1 MSQFAPLKAQ
11 WQAMA
16 PREQNLVLGATAIV
30 GLALVWWVAIS
41 PALQTLRTAP
51 KRHAELDTQLQRM
64 RGLQAEA
71 QQLQAVPQSSTGDA
85 TGALRNGL
93 TQRLG
98 TAAQLNVAGDRATV
112 TLKAA
117 PADALAQWLA
127 LARSNA
133 RAVPIEARLTR
144 ATAPTAPAAPAAAGN
159 SGTRPGQPATLPAMV
174 PPGPGV
180 PPAGPLVPPIPGAMP
195 AAGAN
200 PAPIAAA
207 PAGAAPGGAPRWDG
221 TLVLTLPA
229 R

>member
-1 MSQFAPLKAQ
+1 MSRTNPLKTQ

-16 PREQNLVLGATAIV
+16 PREQNFVLGAGALVSLAI
-30 GLALVWWVAIS
+30 VWWVAIA

-51 KRHAELDTQLQRM
+51 ARHAVLDTQLQRM

-71 QQLQAVPQSSTGDA
+71 QQLQAAPRSTTGDA
-85 TGALRNGL
+85 VGALRNDL

-127 LARSNA
+127 IARSNA

-144 ATAPTAPAAPAAAGN
+144 SAATAGAAPAAARSMPVAPAAPALPTGAPPAA
-159 SGTRPGQPATLPAMV
+159 
-174 PPGPGV
+174 
-180 PPAGPLVPPIPGAMP
+180 AGPLMPPIPGAMP
-195 AAGAN
+195 AMGTTTV
-200 PAPIAAA
+200 AAA
-207 PAGAAPGGAPRWDG
+207 TPAGTATTPRWDG
-221 TLVLTLPA
+221 TLVLSLPA

>member
-1 MSQFAPLKAQ
+1 MSQLAPLKAQ

-71 QQLQAVPQSSTGDA
+71 QQLQAVPQNSTGDA

-144 ATAPTAPAAPAAAGN
+144 AAAPAAAGN
-159 SGTRPGQPATLPAMV
+159 SGARPGQPATPPAMV
-174 PPGPGV
+174 PPGPGA
-180 PPAGPLVPPIPGAMP
+180 PSAGPLVPPIPGAMP
-195 AAGAN
+195 AVGAN
-200 PAPIAAA
+200 PAPI
-207 PAGAAPGGAPRWDG
+207 AGAAPGGAPRWDG

>member
-1 MSQFAPLKAQ
+1 MSRLAPLKAQ

-16 PREQNLVLGATAIV
+16 PREQNFVLAAAALV

-41 PALQTLRTAP
+41 PALQTLRAAP

-64 RGLQAEA
+64 RSLQAEA
-71 QQLQAVPQSSTGDA
+71 QQLQAAPRSSTGDA

-93 TQRLG
+93 TQRMG
-98 TAAQLNVAGDRATV
+98 TAALLNVAGDRATV
-112 TLKAA
+112 TLKGA

-144 ATAPTAPAAPAAAGN
+144 TAAPVAPVPAGKGPAVAPALPAPAA
-159 SGTRPGQPATLPAMV
+159 GTAPS
-174 PPGPGV
+174 
-180 PPAGPLVPPIPGAMP
+180 GPLMPPIPGAMP
-195 AAGAN
+195 AVGS
-200 PAPIAAA
+200 PPTLGDA
-207 PAGAAPGGAPRWDG
+207 PAGSTPSTPRWDG
-221 TLVLTLPA
+221 TLVLALPA

>member
-1 MSQFAPLKAQ
+1 MSQLAPLKAQ
-11 WQAMA
+11 WRAMA
-16 PREQNLVLGATAIV
+16 PREQNFVLGAVALG

-51 KRHAELDTQLQRM
+51 QRHAELDAQLQRM
-64 RGLQAEA
+64 RSLQAEA
-71 QQLQAVPQSSTGDA
+71 QQLQAVPRSSTGDA
-85 TGALRNGL
+85 TGALRSGL
-93 TQRLG
+93 TERMG

-144 ATAPTAPAAPAAAGN
+144 TVAPAAPAAA
-159 SGTRPGQPATLPAMV
+159 SGVRPGPQAPASPPAMAS
-174 PPGPGV
+174 PGTAPS
-180 PPAGPLVPPIPGAMP
+180 GPLVPPIPGAV
-195 AAGAN
+195 AAMGAN
-200 PAPIAAA
+200 PTPGSA
-207 PAGAAPGGAPRWDG
+207 PAGPAPGTPRWDG
-221 TLVLTLPA
+221 TLVLALPA

>member
-1 MSQFAPLKAQ
+1 MSQLAPLKAQ

-16 PREQNLVLGATAIV
+16 PREQNLVLGAAALV

-64 RGLQAEA
+64 RALQAEA
-71 QQLQAVPQSSTGDA
+71 QQLQAVPQNSTGDA

-93 TQRLG
+93 TQRMG

-117 PADALAQWLA
+117 PADSLAQWLA

-133 RAVPIEARLTR
+133 RAVPIEARLNR
-144 ATAPTAPAAPAAAGN
+144 AVTPAPTGNNNARPGPQAPATP
-159 SGTRPGQPATLPAMV
+159 PAML
-174 PPGPGV
+174 PPTPGAA
-180 PPAGPLVPPIPGAMP
+180 PAGPLVPPIPGAMQAAAASP
-195 AAGAN
+195 AQD
-200 PAPIAAA
+200 A
-207 PAGAAPGGAPRWDG
+207 PAGTAPGSPRWDG
-221 TLVLTLPA
+221 TVVLALPA

>member
-1 MSQFAPLKAQ
+1 
-11 WQAMA
+11 MA
-16 PREQNLVLGATAIV
+16 PREQNFVLGAAALV

-64 RGLQAEA
+64 RSLQAEA
-71 QQLQAVPQSSTGDA
+71 QQLQAAPRNSTGDP

-93 TQRLG
+93 TQRMG
-98 TAAQLNVAGDRATV
+98 TAAQLNVTGDRATV

-144 ATAPTAPAAPAAAGN
+144 TANPT
-159 SGTRPGQPATLPAMV
+159 TPATTTGNA
-174 PPGPGV
+174 
-180 PPAGPLVPPIPGAMP
+180 
-195 AAGAN
+195 
-200 PAPIAAA
+200 
-207 PAGAAPGGAPRWDG
+207 R
-221 TLVLTLPA
+221 PA
-229 R
+229 RKARRGAGLTGTGSGGRALRLADAADSRQHARHGRQPRTGQRT

>member
-1 MSQFAPLKAQ
+1 MSQLAPLKAQ

-144 ATAPTAPAAPAAAGN
+144 AAAPATPAATSN
-159 SGTRPGQPATLPAMV
+159 SSARPGQSTTPPAMV
-174 PPGPGV
+174 PPGPGA

-195 AAGAN
+195 VVGAT
-200 PAPIAAA
+200 PAPIAAT

>member
-1 MSQFAPLKAQ
+1 MSQLAPLKAQ
-11 WQAMA
+11 WRAMA
-16 PREQNLVLGATAIV
+16 PREQNFVLGAVALV

-51 KRHAELDTQLQRM
+51 QRHAELDAQLQRM
-64 RGLQAEA
+64 RSLQAEA
-71 QQLQAVPQSSTGDA
+71 QQLQAMPRSSTGDA
-85 TGALRNGL
+85 TGALRSGL
-93 TQRLG
+93 TERMG

-144 ATAPTAPAAPAAAGN
+144 TIAPAAPAAA
-159 SGTRPGQPATLPAMV
+159 SGVRPGLQAPASPPAMAA
-174 PPGPGV
+174 PAPGAA
-180 PPAGPLVPPIPGAMP
+180 PAGLLVPPIPGAV
-195 AAGAN
+195 AARGAN
-200 PAPIAAA
+200 PTPGSA
-207 PAGAAPGGAPRWDG
+207 PASPAPGTPRWDG
-221 TLVLTLPA
+221 TLVLALPA

>member
-1 MSQFAPLKAQ
+1 MSQLAPLKTQ

-16 PREQNLVLGATAIV
+16 PREQNFVLGAAALV

-64 RGLQAEA
+64 RSLQAEA
-71 QQLQAVPQSSTGDA
+71 QQLQAAPRSSTGDP

-93 TQRLG
+93 TQRMG
-98 TAAQLNVAGDRATV
+98 TAAQLNVTGDRATV

-144 ATAPTAPAAPAAAGN
+144 TANPTTPAATGNARPAPQGPAAAPALSAPGAG
-159 SGTRPGQPATLPAMV
+159 
-174 PPGPGV
+174 
-180 PPAGPLVPPIPGAMP
+180 AGPSGPLMPPIPGNMP
-195 AAGAN
+195 AMGAN
-200 PAPIAAA
+200 PAQGNA
-207 PAGAAPGGAPRWDG
+207 PEGAAPGTPRWDG
-221 TLVLTLPA
+221 TLVLALPA

>member
-1 MSQFAPLKAQ
+1 MSQLAPLKAQ
-11 WQAMA
+11 WQSMA
-16 PREQNLVLGATAIV
+16 PREQNFVLGAAALV

-64 RGLQAEA
+64 RSLQAEA
-71 QQLQAVPQSSTGDA
+71 QQLQAAPRSSTGDP

-93 TQRLG
+93 TQRMG

-144 ATAPTAPAAPAAAGN
+144 TANPATPAATGNARPGPQGSAMAPALPAAGAGAAP
-159 SGTRPGQPATLPAMV
+159 S
-174 PPGPGV
+174 
-180 PPAGPLVPPIPGAMP
+180 GPLMPPIPGAMP
-195 AAGAN
+195 AMGAS
-200 PAPIAAA
+200 PAQGNA
-207 PAGAAPGGAPRWDG
+207 PEGAAPGTPRWDG
-221 TLVLTLPA
+221 TLVLALPA

>member
-1 MSQFAPLKAQ
+1 MSQLAPLKAQ

-16 PREQNLVLGATAIV
+16 PREQNFVLGAAALV
-30 GLALVWWVAIS
+30 GLALVWWVGIS

-64 RGLQAEA
+64 RSLQAEA
-71 QQLQAVPQSSTGDA
+71 QQLQATPRSSTGDA

-93 TQRLG
+93 TQRMG

-144 ATAPTAPAAPAAAGN
+144 TIAPATPAAAG
-159 SGTRPGQPATLPAMV
+159 STRPGPPAPASPPAMA
-174 PPGPGV
+174 PPSPGAM
-180 PPAGPLVPPIPGAMP
+180 PAGPLVPPIPGAMP
-195 AAGAN
+195 PMDASPTQGSAAAG
-200 PAPIAAA
+200 PT
-207 PAGAAPGGAPRWDG
+207 PGTPRWDG
-221 TLVLTLPA
+221 TLVLALPA

>member
-1 MSQFAPLKAQ
+1 MSQLAPLKAQ

-16 PREQNLVLGATAIV
+16 PREQNFVLGAAALV

-64 RGLQAEA
+64 RSLQAEA
-71 QQLQAVPQSSTGDA
+71 QQLQAAPRSSTGDP

-93 TQRLG
+93 TQRMG
-98 TAAQLNVAGDRATV
+98 TAAQLNVTGDRATV

-144 ATAPTAPAAPAAAGN
+144 TANPTTPATTGNARPGPQVPAAPVLPAAGA
-159 SGTRPGQPATLPAMV
+159 GA
-174 PPGPGV
+174 PPS
-180 PPAGPLVPPIPGAMP
+180 GPLMPPIPGSMP
-195 AAGAN
+195 AMGAN
-200 PAPIAAA
+200 PVQGNAPE
-207 PAGAAPGGAPRWDG
+207 GAAPGTPRWDG
-221 TLVLTLPA
+221 TLVLALPA

>member
-1 MSQFAPLKAQ
+1 MSQLAPLKAQ

-144 ATAPTAPAAPAAAGN
+144 AAAPATPAATSN
-159 SGTRPGQPATLPAMV
+159 SSARPGQPTTPPAMV
-174 PPGPGV
+174 PPGPGA

-195 AAGAN
+195 VVGAT
-200 PAPIAAA
+200 PAPIAAT

>member
-144 ATAPTAPAAPAAAGN
+144 AASPTAPAAAGN
-159 SGTRPGQPATLPAMV
+159 SGTRPGQLATPPAMV

-195 AAGAN
+195 AVGAS